1 MSRIGYIQSDLD
13 LKFLVLYIMNRVAAP
28 ITFLQLLDLALCDEG
43 VDYFSLTQA
52 VGHLVATE
60 HLAQD
65 GQLYSITEK
74 GRRNCLICESSL
86 PYSVRRRC
94 DKNLVGINEQLRR
107 DAQIQGELI
116 TNEDETYT
124 VRISL
129 SDGKGPLLRLELLTP
144 SQAQGQHLVERFKA
158 HPEQFYNGVVNALFE
173 DLDDTAK
180 E

>member
-1 MSRIGYIQSDLD
+1 MPRIGYIQSDLD

-52 VGHLVATE
+52 VGHLVSTE
-60 HLAQD
+60 HLNLD

-94 DKNLVGINEQLRR
+94 DKNLVGLNEQLRR
-107 DAQIQGELI
+107 DAQIQGELV
-116 TNEDETYT
+116 TNEDDTYT

-144 SQAQGQHLVERFKA
+144 SQVQGQHLVERFKE
-158 HPEQFYNGVVNALFE
+158 HPEQFYNSVVNALFE
-173 DLDDTAK
+173 DLDSPAK